1 MANTVSFDCGRST
14 IELSSR
20 STWWIKA
27 RLLDGLDDDSPMTF
41 KKSVHDGRMMVAV
54 ATRRNEGLMSRFK
67 VVPLGSVDIRKL
79 NQIVE
84 PDAYPAAGQ
93 EEIISAIVGLS
104 HRGQDIFNVAV
115 MGLINRVSYVQRQM
129 GLELWDYRDQEE
141 NELLPSGETLNDFSY
156 SDFFLSRSSL
166 AAEGYTNLGSDFPSH
181 SSSEYTCLDWSSGS
195 TTQFSH
201 QENYIPNNIPLHGA
215 KASHLGVS
223 KS

>member
-1 MANTVSFDCGRST
+1 MENV
-14 IELSSR
+14 IV
-20 STWWIKA
+20 
-27 RLLDGLDDDSPMTF
+27 DGKPTQKDS
-41 KKSVHDGRMMVAV
+41 V
-54 ATRRNEGLMSRFK
+54 
-67 VVPLGSVDIRKL
+67 VDIRKL

-93 EEIISAIVGLS
+93 EEIISAIVGCKYITVLDATSFFYQWRICPRDRHKLSVVS